1 MPVGSNSLGNGSLAF
16 LERAGF
22 MLSLFIDFG
31 FGMGIAAALDG
42 TQQKIADKSVL
53 PGNRDALSVYS

>member
-1 MPVGSNSLGNGSLAF
+1 
-16 LERAGF
+16 

-31 FGMGIAAALDG
+31 FGIGIAAATDG

>member
-1 MPVGSNSLGNGSLAF
+1 
-16 LERAGF
+16 

-31 FGMGIAAALDG
+31 FGIGIAAATAG
-42 TQQKIADKSVL
+42 TRQKIADKSVL

>member
-1 MPVGSNSLGNGSLAF
+1 MISV
-16 LERAGF
+16 
-22 MLSLFIDFG
+22 

>member
-1 MPVGSNSLGNGSLAF
+1 
-16 LERAGF
+16 

-31 FGMGIAAALDG
+31 FGIGIAAAANG